1 MRESQPPGKSSLLPS
16 VSTSLAVVV
25 LSSDGVGDVPIT
37 SLLLSMVAAAQFHGF
52 DKVDDARYESAC
64 TTDMDCEEGLEQ
76 DLRLTL

>member
-1 MRESQPPGKSSLLPS
+1 MRESQPPGKFSLLPS
-16 VSTSLAVVV
+16 VSTSLAVV

-37 SLLLSMVAAAQFHGF
+37 SLLLSMVVAAQFHGF

>member
-1 MRESQPPGKSSLLPS
+1 MLLPS

-37 SLLLSMVAAAQFHGF
+37 SLLLSMAAAAQFHGF